1 MAINVGQMLG
11 SFSQA
16 ELKNIASQ
24 AAQGVAGALAS
35 RPQGMRQQAD
45 LPKSR
50 LMGGTA
56 DLPFLATSALGS
68 VGNLP
73 ARLMSRQALTGI
85 RMGTGL
91 GANVAGGVEG
101 EAFSAIVGEATAGFQ
116 SLVNVLTVPNI
127 SNFSTFMEHV
137 STAPQKMEKF
147 GEALLKSR
155 QELAK
160 FSPEYALAQA
170 EMTVGD
176 ILRKQESAQ
185 RTGGSAL
192 ELARGLESLKD
203 TLQPLRDE
211 LFNLSANLIT
221 DLIPYVEDV
230 ANQLKDFFPAF
241 KAFAELGVS
250 LFELMLTVVPWQE
263 LQGALEVLKV
273 IAEDANFLT
282 KMAKLGADSPT
293 LAIMLDSMP
302 GIVGD
307 LRTIA
312 RYVDNRL
319 DRAKLE
325 DLAKLNEKQAGHSQD
340 IIKELLQ
347 RDPYKATINDVFMNF
362 RSGLD
367 RGTA

>member
-1 MAINVGQMLG
+1 M
-11 SFSQA
+11 
-16 ELKNIASQ
+16 
-24 AAQGVAGALAS
+24 
-35 RPQGMRQQAD
+35 
-45 LPKSR
+45 
-50 LMGGTA
+50 
-56 DLPFLATSALGS
+56 
-68 VGNLP
+68 
-73 ARLMSRQALTGI
+73 
-85 RMGTGL
+85 
-91 GANVAGGVEG
+91 
-101 EAFSAIVGEATAGFQ
+101 
-116 SLVNVLTVPNI
+116 
-127 SNFSTFMEHV
+127 
-137 STAPQKMEKF
+137 
-147 GEALLKSR
+147 
-155 QELAK
+155 
-160 FSPEYALAQA
+160 
-170 EMTVGD
+170 
-176 ILRKQESAQ
+176 
-185 RTGGSAL
+185 
-192 ELARGLESLKD
+192 
-203 TLQPLRDE
+203 
-211 LFNLSANLIT
+211 
-221 DLIPYVEDV
+221 
-230 ANQLKDFFPAF
+230 
-241 KAFAELGVS
+241 
-250 LFELMLTVVPWQE
+250 FELMLTVVPWQE